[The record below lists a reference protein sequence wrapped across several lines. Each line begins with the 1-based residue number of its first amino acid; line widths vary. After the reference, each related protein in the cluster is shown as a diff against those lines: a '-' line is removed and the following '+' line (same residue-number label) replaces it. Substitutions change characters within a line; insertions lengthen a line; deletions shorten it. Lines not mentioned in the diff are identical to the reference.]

1 MELPDCGD
9 NSCMFADKKTGMRT
23 NGGCRCFDEIAPR
36 GPDSPSGRLL
46 LLARQLAQQRRVLL
60 SAMQQASV
68 DVLEARRVARTLA
81 EFCNEMAGASDLSD
95 ILADDPGTY
104 DAYQT
109 ALAYPDTTKEPET

>member
-1 MELPDCGD
+1 MIDSFDYDAYYERESSRARELCEYRDAI
-9 NSCMFADKKTGMRT
+9 NSLRV
-23 NGGCRCFDEIAPR
+23 
-36 GPDSPSGRLL
+36 
-46 LLARQLAQQRRVLL
+46 QR
-60 SAMQQASV
+60 
-68 DVLEARRVARTLA
+68 DEARRVARTLA